1 MRRES
6 GTKARVRFGVWT
18 AGIVAAALVAAACS
32 DGVTEDGGELDLTPI
47 SVSTVVETT
56 VPVAPTDPLTGL
68 PNLDDST
75 LARPAIVVKI
85 DNHPKARPQYG
96 INQADIIFEQ
106 NVEKLTR
113 FAAVFQS
120 QGSDPV
126 GPIRS
131 GRFGDINL
139 LGSLNRPLLV
149 WSGGNAQVTTAI
161 NKSDLINFSFSAV
174 NTNGGYRRDSSR
186 PAPHNLI
193 AETSKL
199 WSIPSEAG
207 VPQPQFTYRG
217 ASDANASTSRAVA
230 GLKSSMDGVKVQWDW
245 DASTGEFTRIQDGK
259 PVVDPDGV
267 QLSVPN
273 VVILEVSYSAGYSP
287 TPTLIGEGKA
297 FVFTNGVLYEGTW
310 KRGTRTEPF
319 TLLDSAGSVVK
330 LTPGQTFVQLS
341 RRDKTAVVEPGQTA
355 DSVKF
360 P

>member
-1 MRRES
+1 MSMPKRNETR
-6 GTKARVRFGVWT
+6 KRVTRSAALVVVGV
-18 AGIVAAALVAAACS
+18 LVAAAC
-32 DGVTEDGGELDLTPI
+32 GGGTAEEGGQLDLTPI
-47 SVSTVVETT
+47 NPSTLVQTTIPTVV
-56 VPVAPTDPLTGL
+56 TDPLTGL
-68 PNLDDST
+68 PNLDATT
-75 LARPAIVVKI
+75 LGRPAIVVKI

-96 INQADIIFEQ
+96 INQADLIFEQ

-113 FAAVFQS
+113 FAAVFHS

-149 WSGGNAQVTTAI
+149 WSGGNAQVTNAI

-174 NTNGGYRRDSSR
+174 NTDGGYRRDSSR

-199 WSIPSEAG
+199 WAIPNEAG
-207 VPQPQFTYRG
+207 VPGPQFSYRG
-217 ASDANASTSRAVA
+217 ESDANTSTSRAVD
-230 GLKSSMDGVKVQWDW
+230 GLRSSMDGVKVQWTW
-245 DASTGEFTRIQDGK
+245 NAGTSEYSRTQDGK
-259 PVVDPDGV
+259 PLVDPDGV
-267 QLSVPN
+267 QMSVPN

-287 TPTLIGEGKA
+287 TPTLLGEGKA
-297 FVFTNGVLYEGTW
+297 FVFTNGVLYEGSW
-310 KRGTRTEPF
+310 RRSSRTEPF
-319 TLLDSAGSVVK
+319 GLFDSAGSLVK

-341 RRDKTAVVEPGQTA
+341 RRDKTAVIETGVDP
-355 DSVKF
+355 DSVKY